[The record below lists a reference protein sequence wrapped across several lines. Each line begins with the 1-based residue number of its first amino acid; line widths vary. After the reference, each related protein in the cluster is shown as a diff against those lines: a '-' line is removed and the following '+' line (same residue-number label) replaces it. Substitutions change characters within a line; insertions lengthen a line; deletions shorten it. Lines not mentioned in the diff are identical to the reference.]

1 MGYESPLERAYLE
14 TLGRIADALEGIR
27 FNLATNLA
35 SLSAENRQLQ
45 SSNNALADTLRRV
58 NAHPEDHE
66 KEVSALAHSSF
77 ILPVTNFPLVESGLS
92 ATGGT
97 KTPTPRQVLNDTENG
112 VVDQNGY
119 EAQHINSPDANS

>member
-58 NAHPEDHE
+58 NAHPEEQE
-66 KEVSALAHSSF
+66 KYVGPSGGLAELAHSSF
-77 ILPVTNFPLVESGLS
+77 ILPV
-92 ATGGT
+92 AA
-97 KTPTPRQVLNDTENG
+97 PTPRQVLNDTENG
-112 VVDQNGY
+112 Y
-119 EAQHINSPDANS
+119 ETQHIDNPDANS

>member
-58 NAHPEDHE
+58 TAHPEEHE
-66 KEVSALAHSSF
+66 KYVGPSGGLAELAHSSF
-77 ILPVTNFPLVESGLS
+77 ILPV
-92 ATGGT
+92 A
-97 KTPTPRQVLNDTENG
+97 PTPRQVLNDTENG
-112 VVDQNGY
+112 Y
-119 EAQHINSPDANS
+119 ETQHIDNPDAHS

>member
-45 SSNNALADTLRRV
+45 SSNNALADTLRRLI
-58 NAHPEDHE
+58 AHPEEHE
-66 KEVSALAHSSF
+66 KYVGPSEELAHSSF
-77 ILPVTNFPLVESGLS
+77 ILPV
-92 ATGGT
+92 A
-97 KTPTPRQVLNDTENG
+97 PTPRQVLNDTENG
-112 VVDQNGY
+112 Y
-119 EAQHINSPDANS
+119 ETQHIDNPDANS